1 MKRISRAMVLILALG
16 SAACTPG
23 AVNAPASIGVSGKA
37 VIIHV
42 SLLKYAKQS
51 SPYGEVAGYS
61 PNVLTIQHGSTLQ
74 FVNDD
79 NFSHTASSVGESGFP
94 SGDPFGNS
102 TLTQSGKDLADPNWS
117 SGLLQGNT
125 ASQTLTTNTPG
136 TYYYGCFFH
145 YATPM
150 RGVIV
155 VQ

>member
-1 MKRISRAMVLILALG
+1 MKKTHWAALLLLTFA

-23 AVNAPASIGVSGKA
+23 AVSQPAGAGISGSA

-42 SLLKYAKQS
+42 SLLKFAKKS
-51 SPYGEVAGYS
+51 SPFGEVAGYS
-61 PNVLTIQHGSTLQ
+61 PNVLTVQHGSTIQ

-79 NFSHTASSVGESGFP
+79 NFSHTASSVGSAGFP
-94 SGDPFGNS
+94 PGDPFSNLA
-102 TLTQSGKDLADPNWS
+102 LTQSGKDLADSNWS
-117 SGLLQGNT
+117 SGQLQGSA
-125 ASQTLTTNTPG
+125 ASQTFTTNTPG
-136 TYYYGCFFH
+136 TYYFGCFYH

>member
-1 MKRISRAMVLILALG
+1 MKRIYWAIVLIVTLG

-23 AVNAPASIGVSGKA
+23 AVSAPAGAGISGNA

-51 SPYGEVAGYS
+51 SPYGEVAGYQ
-61 PNVLTIQHGSTLQ
+61 PNVLTVAHGSKVQ
-74 FVNDD
+74 FLNDD
-79 NFSHTASSVGESGFP
+79 NFSHTASSVGSSGFP
-94 SGDPFGNS
+94 GGDPFTNS
-102 TLTQSGKDLADPNWS
+102 ALTQSGHDLSDSNWS
-117 SGLLQGNT
+117 TGSLQANT
-125 ASQTLTTNTPG
+125 ASQIFTTNQPG
-136 TYYYGCFFH
+136 TYYYGCFYH

>member
-1 MKRISRAMVLILALG
+1 MKRLFWAAVLAMTFG

-23 AVNAPASIGVSGKA
+23 AISAPAGAGISGSA

-42 SLLKYAKQS
+42 SLLKFAKKS
-51 SPYGEVAGYS
+51 SPFGEVAGYS
-61 PNVLTIQHGSTLQ
+61 PNVLTVQHGSTVQ

-79 NFSHTASSVGESGFP
+79 NFSHTASSVGSAGFP
-94 SGDPFGNS
+94 PGNPFSNKA
-102 TLTQSGKDLADPNWS
+102 LTQSGKDLADQNWS
-117 SGLLQGNT
+117 TGSLQGSS
-125 ASQTLTTNTPG
+125 ASQTFTTNTPG
-136 TYYYGCFFH
+136 TYYFGCFYH

>member
-1 MKRISRAMVLILALG
+1 MKRIYWAAVLMLTFG

-23 AVNAPASIGVSGKA
+23 AVSLPAGAGISGKA
-37 VIIHV
+37 TIIHV

-51 SPYGEVAGYS
+51 SPFGEVAGYR
-61 PNVLTIQHGSTLQ
+61 PNVLTIPHGSKVQ

-79 NFSHTASSVGESGFP
+79 TFSHTASSVGTSGFP
-94 SGDPFGNS
+94 TGNPFSNS
-102 TLTQSGKDLADPNWS
+102 TLTQSGKDLADANWS
-117 SGLLQGNT
+117 SGSLQGNA
-125 ASQTLTTNTPG
+125 ASQTFTTNTPG
-136 TYYYGCFFH
+136 TYYFGCFYH

>member
-1 MKRISRAMVLILALG
+1 MKRISWAAVLLLTFG

-23 AVNAPASIGVSGKA
+23 AISATTGAGISGTS

-42 SLLKYAKQS
+42 SLLKFAKRS

-61 PNVLTIQHGSTLQ
+61 PNVLTVQHGSTVQ

-79 NFSHTASSVGESGFP
+79 NFSHTASSVGSGGFP
-94 SGDPFGNS
+94 PGNPFSNLA
-102 TLTQSGKDLADPNWS
+102 LTQSGKDLADPNWS
-117 SGLLQGNT
+117 TGSLQGSA
-125 ASQTLTTNTPG
+125 ASQTFTTNTPG
-136 TYYYGCFFH
+136 TYYFGCFYH

-155 VQ
+155 VR